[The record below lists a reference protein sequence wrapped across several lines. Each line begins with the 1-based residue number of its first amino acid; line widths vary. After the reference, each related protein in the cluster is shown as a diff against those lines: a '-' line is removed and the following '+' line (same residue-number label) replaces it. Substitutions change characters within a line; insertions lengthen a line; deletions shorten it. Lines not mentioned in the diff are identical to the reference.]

1 MTYSRFFLPLI
12 SVWLCTTSLSAQ
24 GSGPVFPGLTGQSLL
39 DSLFSHY
46 RPEVVLSYAD
56 ARDTLYAKVLAIDD
70 DSLRCI
76 YSGHALYL
84 DPTQDPTQYVYLDGM
99 SNGMNA
105 EHSYPQS
112 KGATQGTNAH
122 SDMHHLYA
130 TRIPVNEA
138 RGDSPFGE
146 IPDAQT
152 QKWFIRNQVSTT
164 IPAQNKDLYAEYRT
178 TVFEPR
184 ESVKGNLA
192 RSVFYFYTMYRNQA
206 NTADPNFFEIQ
217 RPILCQWNQQDPAD
231 SAELVKTWRIAAY
244 QNGKPNPF
252 VLDCS
257 LAYRTWCPE
266 VPPTSCATSRT
277 EEANSQAALGLRI
290 TPNPVTDMARLEM
303 TLPFAGAL
311 RGRVLSVLG
320 QELAVFETA
329 EVPSGGFSLP
339 LDVSALGRPGGWL
352 GFVEVEVI
360 AGGRR
365 AVQVVPMVVW

>member
-1 MTYSRFFLPLI
+1 MTYSRFSLFFVLMLLC
-12 SVWLCTTSLSAQ
+12 SVGLRAQ
-24 GSGPVFPGLTGQSLL
+24 GAGPVFPGLSGQPLL
-39 DSLFSHY
+39 DSLFDHY
-46 RPEVVLSYAD
+46 RPNVVLSYAD
-56 ARDTLYAKVLAIDD
+56 ARDTLYSKVLAIDD

-84 DPTQDPTQYVYLDGM
+84 DPTQDPTQYVYLNGTT
-99 SNGMNA
+99 NGMNA
-105 EHSYPQS
+105 EHSYPQA
-112 KGATQGTNAH
+112 KGATPGTNAH
-122 SDMHHLYA
+122 SDMHHLYP

-152 QKWFIRNQVSTT
+152 QKWFIRNQVLTT
-164 IPAQNKDLYAEYRT
+164 IPAQNKDGYSEYRT

-184 ESVKGNLA
+184 EAVKGDLA

-206 NTADPNFFEIQ
+206 NTADPNFFELQ
-217 RPILCQWNQQDPAD
+217 RPTLCQWNQQDPTD

-244 QNGKPNPF
+244 QEGKPNPF

-266 VPPTSCATSRT
+266 VPPTACATST
-277 EEANSQAALGLRI
+277 GEATSQAALALRV
-290 TPNPVTDMARLEM
+290 TPNPVTETARLEM

-320 QELAVFETA
+320 QEMAVFEMV

-352 GFVEVEVI
+352 GFVEVEVV
-360 AGGRR
+360 AAGRR
-365 AVQVVPMVVW
+365 AVQMVRIVVW